1 MQRPPERRPEL
12 SYVLSATT
20 AEEVHKA
27 ALWLRTACL
36 SERVEI
42 VLAAPGKVFGQI
54 AGRLI
59 PPWVRLASA
68 ENTPDRRVIQVA
80 GARQTTGAVVIVVSC
95 GDDLDAKLRDP
106 FAAPAEAAGMGE
118 DPRLW
123 VDDASREL
131 PAAVVGGLKET
142 QLLAGGAASH
152 EIHQNKLA

>member
-1 MQRPPERRPEL
+1 MQRAGEPRPEL

-20 AEEVHKA
+20 AQEVHKA
-27 ALWLRTACL
+27 ALWLRTAQR

-59 PPWVRLASA
+59 PSWVRLAAA
-68 ENTPDRRVIQVA
+68 EPTLDRRVIQVA

-106 FAAPAEAAGMGE
+106 FGGPAGPAGHGGE
-118 DPRLW
+118 DPHLW
-123 VDDASREL
+123 AAGTVAEL
-131 PAAVVGGLKET
+131 P
-142 QLLAGGAASH
+142 LLAGGPAPH
-152 EIHQNKLA
+152 EVHQDELA